1 MKNKGF
7 RLSGKRLLMLAGVV
21 LLLASAAAVYFT
33 WQDLYR
39 EVKTSDVQ
47 TSVYQTQ
54 QVNRGDITLSA
65 TGTGSLVAGS
75 EADVSFPLTG
85 RLAELNV
92 KVGDVVSAGDVLAV
106 LDGVDQLEI
115 NVKTKTIQ
123 LNQAKEALAEYQSS
137 GEENLAQAA
146 IDLADAQ
153 ATYQDALDNLPSK
166 GRRALR

>member
-33 WQDLYR
+33 WQDLFGA
-39 EVKTSDVQ
+39 VKTSDVP

-54 QVNRGDITLSA
+54 QVNQGDIALSA

-75 EADVSFPLTG
+75 EADVSFPLAG

-115 NVKTKTIQ
+115 NVKTKTI
-123 LNQAKEALAEYQSS
+123 S
-137 GEENLAQAA
+137 AQ
-146 IDLADAQ
+146 
-153 ATYQDALDNLPSK
+153 P
-166 GRRALR
+166 G